1 MKGSDVRLSVC
12 VVSFN
17 TADLTY
23 QCVRSVL
30 DHTVGLE
37 YEIIVVDNAS
47 TDGSFELLSREFGD
61 RITLVRN
68 PTNRYFTGGF
78 NDALFRA
85 KGKYTLVL
93 NSDTRLSDNSLKIM
107 SDFLDL
113 HSDVGGIEGTIIDDE
128 SGKLTPTS
136 SRELTPLRERVR
148 SIRLLR
154 RLLKPVYDEYRYAE
168 WDRATDREVEVICD
182 AFMMVRTD
190 LVQKIGGYPEALKMY
205 FTEEYLSD
213 RIRGEGYR
221 LFHLGEARV
230 HHAWSSS
237 TKKVRPKLINAVYAA
252 DRLIY
257 MALRG
262 Q

>member
-1 MKGSDVRLSVC
+1 MLSVC
-12 VVSFN
+12 IVSFN
-17 TADLTY
+17 TAALTS

-30 DHTVGLE
+30 DHTAGLE
-37 YEIIVVDNAS
+37 YEIIVIDNAS

-61 RITLVRN
+61 RINLMRS

-78 NDALFRA
+78 NEALFRA
-85 KGKYTLVL
+85 RGQYALIL
-93 NSDTRLSDNSLKIM
+93 NSDTRLCDNSLKVM
-107 SDFLDL
+107 SDFFDT
-113 HSDVGGIEGTIIDDE
+113 HPDVGGIEGTIIDDE
-128 SGKLTPTS
+128 TGMVTPTS
-136 SRELTPLRERVR
+136 SRELTPFRERVR
-148 SIRLLR
+148 SIRVLR
-154 RLLKPVYDEYRYAE
+154 RLLKPVYDEYRYAG
-168 WDRATDREVEVICD
+168 WDRTTSREVEVICD

-190 LVQKIGGYPEALKMY
+190 LVRKIGGYPEALKMY

-221 LFHLGEARV
+221 LFHLAEARV

-237 TKKVRPKLINAVYAA
+237 TRKVRPKLINAVYSA
-252 DRLIY
+252 DRMIY

>member
-1 MKGSDVRLSVC
+1 MEMVWNCFQESCRISVCLCLHQGVKGSDVRLSVC

-85 KGKYTLVL
+85 KGKYALVL

-213 RIRGEGYR
+213 RIRGEG
-221 LFHLGEARV
+221 
-230 HHAWSSS
+230 
-237 TKKVRPKLINAVYAA
+237 
-252 DRLIY
+252 
-257 MALRG
+257 
-262 Q
+262 